1 MEPVY
6 IVGAGRA
13 GQRGRGGA
21 ATLVAHCRLGELQNA
36 KQRKITRPSGRTHT
50 HTEREYSNARH
61 PAAGGA
67 AAGGV
72 TRGLGGVGI

>member
-6 IVGAGRA
+6 IVGAG
-13 GQRGRGGA
+13 GGGGRSKEGGWGA

-50 HTEREYSNARH
+50 QTHTQTETEK
-61 PAAGGA
+61 
-67 AAGGV
+67 
-72 TRGLGGVGI
+72 IF